1 MSLRSEGLRRVAIL
15 PLWGRTLD
23 MEVTVTV
30 LNTSNEEG
38 GVAMEELEAINQ
50 KKVVCLS
57 EVIAPWKGK
66 ISIIGRYG

>member
-1 MSLRSEGLRRVAIL
+1 
-15 PLWGRTLD
+15 